1 MGKNR
6 RHKEDHHAPLS
17 DAKSFL
23 MNEDS
28 IYDAA
33 ENPAL
38 WEPCMELLCTAT
50 ASANGA
56 IVRHNLLT
64 SHSAG
69 AYHGFDRTSIA
80 P

>member
-1 MGKNR
+1 
-6 RHKEDHHAPLS
+6 
-17 DAKSFL
+17 

-28 IYDAA
+28 IDGLLLAIYDAA